1 MVCENYRRILCQVGL
16 EIQLSLYEFTDGSYS
31 LALALDVFVNVIA
44 HYIYVIEEIG
54 KG

>member
-1 MVCENYRRILCQVGL
+1 MSGRDL
-16 EIQLSLYEFTDGSYS
+16 EIQLSLYELADGSYS